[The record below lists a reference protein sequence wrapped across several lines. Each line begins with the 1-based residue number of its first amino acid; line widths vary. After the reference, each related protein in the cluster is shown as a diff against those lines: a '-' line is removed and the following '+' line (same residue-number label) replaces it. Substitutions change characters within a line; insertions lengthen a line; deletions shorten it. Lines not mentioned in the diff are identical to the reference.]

1 MFQNQRKYPLMM
13 KDLLSFDGV
22 SNINGSFSNTEIKEY
37 KSKILVKAMEKA
49 KVKAETLASVAG
61 SKIIGVYAIS
71 DTGFQDLGA
80 RFVVGHGAGLYVD
93 EFSDSFS
100 EARPMMAK
108 ARKIEE
114 TIEIPKSI
122 KISVQINAIF
132 KIQ

>member
-1 MFQNQRKYPLMM
+1 
-13 KDLLSFDGV
+13 
-22 SNINGSFSNTEIKEY
+22 
-37 KSKILVKAMEKA
+37 MEKA

-80 RFVVGHGAGLYVD
+80 RFVVGHGAGLYSD
-93 EFSDSFS
+93 EDSFGDFS